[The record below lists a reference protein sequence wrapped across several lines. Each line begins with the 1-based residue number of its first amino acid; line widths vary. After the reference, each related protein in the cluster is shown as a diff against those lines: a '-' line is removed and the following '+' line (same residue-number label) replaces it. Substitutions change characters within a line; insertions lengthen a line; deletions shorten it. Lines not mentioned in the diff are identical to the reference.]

1 MQQLILKNINVRQ
14 LGFERTTNRYKP
26 KGTLSNNWRYLIQ
39 KRDSLNGQFVKQDYK
54 WWNEDKRQLTF
65 NL

>member
-14 LGFERTTNRYKP
+14 LGFERTTNRYKT

-39 KRDSLNGQFVKQDYK
+39 KRDSLNGQFEEHQ
-54 WWNEDKRQLTF
+54 F
-65 NL
+65 

>member
-39 KRDSLNGQFVKQDYK
+39 DYK
-54 WWNEDKRQLTF
+54 WWNEDKRQLSF